1 MCIAGTNQKVSTVVL
16 SNKASKWTSCT
27 PRLENCFYD
36 NFNARI
42 LTLSSFWMAA
52 VESKDDSACS
62 ELSEGSHTK
71 DSKVSSSPNQTASWL
86 VGDVVWS
93 KIPGHP
99 WWPSMVS
106 YDPNTAVSFKYKGRA
121 RFYHVQFFGQDPVRG
136 WVAERSILKFEGR
149 QSFENSLYGK
159 QLKIAQKRVSLWESA
174 VSVAE
179 KAKPMNR
186 HERQLCYT
194 FKYYD
199 KNEAKKIDPMKLKK
213 LNGFSSMPGTATVPD
228 HLNGMDSD
236 HHQRTCDLSNAETP
250 GFEPLAVSGVG
261 NCNGSLKCAQ
271 KKIGKDKL
279 PRKRK
284 LGSLAGASKSPTN
297 LVEASKISEPP
308 KKRKKRTSKQG
319 KELNTS
325 LESDVAPYKTN
336 DSVKLNFSDKSG
348 TDMGQKCS
356 GLYNTP
362 DATPPRINGDISAF
376 SATVEVSPNTALKLK
391 IRKITPKQNHIEG
404 KRKRGRPRKPQF
416 VIVSERDGEKESVKR
431 QVLPGSAQ
439 NEQVSNGYEESNLIL
454 EASSEERP
462 KKKRIPKPT
471 RKMLNAKEAALLPS
485 KDMPVVKGK
494 RKHQSKSESLKEE
507 EDKIEVGSTKLK
519 TLEEK
524 VSVKSKKVKKVEDK
538 KDKVSVSEPNV
549 VMETEGSV
557 TSSNDDTG
565 SVKNGVASKRE
576 KDGVCIVC
584 EQQENLIFCEG
595 ICGNAFHLDCIGL
608 SVVPKGK
615 FVCDECVTGN
625 HSCFVCRQAGNVKQC
640 SQPLCTK
647 HYHDE
652 CVKKFK
658 TAKFDSDRFFCP
670 LHFCSTCVSNKS
682 VVSRGRMIRCVRC
695 PTAFHISGCLVA
707 GCIPISSNLMV
718 CSKHFIRDKS
728 KAHHTHVNV
737 NWCFVCSI
745 GGTLICCESCPA
757 AFHPEC
763 ISYEGI
769 PEGHFFCK
777 DCAEGKQLV
786 YGEIVWV
793 KLGMYRWWPAQICN
807 PRDVPTN
814 IQNMRHQPGEFP
826 VQFLGS
832 HDYYWIH
839 RGRVFSYQEGDKGS
853 ADSGNNKNL
862 AKVFK
867 RALAEAKEKYA
878 EWRTAQEN
886 KAEQDLQKMSKKP
899 APYKHIKV
907 NKCTTAIRILID
919 PSELPVCDCLP
930 DSENPCGPESNCLN
944 RMLQFECYPQ
954 RCPAK
959 ENCHN
964 QRFQKRQYVAC
975 EPFRTLHRGWG
986 LKCKEDVKKGQF
998 VIEYVGELIDEAT
1011 CQERVQKGEDITNY
1025 YMLTI
1030 DKDCII
1036 DAGPMGNLSRFMNHS
1051 CDPNCET
1058 QKWTVNG
1065 EVRVGLFASR
1075 EIMAGEELT
1084 FDYQLDCLGNEKKK
1098 CHCGAKNCSSF
1109 LGVRPK
1115 NQIQEDKARKT
1126 GDKRKKKRIK
1136 KIIVKED
1143 LPVSIEHRKRP
1154 PPLPAVQHEVTNELG
1169 SSCNTTDQ
1177 ALKLTGTSPLNS
1189 ALPWTYSPLQPGL
1202 TISNSA

>member
-1 MCIAGTNQKVSTVVL
+1 MCSARTNQNVSTVVPSSVEDLCTLRKRDSCFHYFKTDVL
-16 SNKASKWTSCT
+16 SA
-27 PRLENCFYD
+27 
-36 NFNARI
+36 
-42 LTLSSFWMAA
+42 SSFWMAA
-52 VESKDDSACS
+52 VESKDDSASS
-62 ELSEGSHTK
+62 ELSESLHAK

-149 QSFENSLYGK
+149 QNFENSLHGK
-159 QLKIAQKRVSLWESA
+159 QLKIAQKRISLWESA

-199 KNEAKKIDPMKLKK
+199 KNETKKIDPFKVKK
-213 LNGFSSMPGTATVPD
+213 LNGFSSVPGSATLAEHV
-228 HLNGMDSD
+228 NGVDSS
-236 HHQRTCDLSNAETP
+236 HQERTCDSNNSETP
-250 GFEPLAVSGVG
+250 VSEPVAITGAESYSD
-261 NCNGSLKCAQ
+261 SLKCAQ
-271 KKIGKDKL
+271 KKTVKEKL

-284 LGSLAGASKSPTN
+284 LGSSSGTAKSPRD
-297 LVEASKISEPP
+297 LVESSKNVEPP
-308 KKRKKRTSKQG
+308 KKKKKRTLKGS
-319 KELNTS
+319 KELNLS
-325 LESDVAPYKTN
+325 ESDLVGN
-336 DSVKLNFSDKSG
+336 DTKEAMKANLSDKHFSEI
-348 TDMGQKCS
+348 DKKCN

-362 DATPPRINGDISAF
+362 DATPPRINGDVSSFIDAM
-376 SATVEVSPNTALKLK
+376 EVSPNTALKLK
-391 IRKITPKQNHIEG
+391 IRKITPKQNQAEG
-404 KRKRGRPRKPQF
+404 KRKRGRPRKPRF
-416 VIVSERDGEKESVKR
+416 VIVSEDGNENEGASQ
-431 QVLPGSAQ
+431 QVLPMD
-439 NEQVSNGYEESNLIL
+439 VESNEISNVQAKSTLFTETNAEDI
-454 EASSEERP
+454 P
-462 KKKRIPKPT
+462 KKKKRIPKPT
-471 RKMLNAKEAALLPS
+471 KKMLNAKESALLPS
-485 KDMPVVKGK
+485 KDMPILKGK
-494 RKHQSKSESLKEE
+494 KKLAPKSECVAKTKEKIEVSNAKLKSPKGKVPSKSE
-507 EDKIEVGSTKLK
+507 
-519 TLEEK
+519 
-524 VSVKSKKVKKVEDK
+524 KVKNVEDK
-538 KDKVSVSEPNV
+538 KSEVSTAETSVPAV
-549 VMETEGSV
+549 ETEGSV
-557 TSSNDDTG
+557 TSSTDDTG
-565 SVKNGVASKRE
+565 SIKNGTVSKRE

-595 ICGNAFHLDCIGL
+595 ICGNSFHLDCIGL

-625 HSCFVCRQAGNVKQC
+625 HCCFVCRQAGNVKQC
-640 SQPLCTK
+640 SQPMCTK
-647 HYHDE
+647 YYHDE
-652 CVKKFK
+652 CVKTYK
-658 TAKFDSDRFFCP
+658 TAKFDGDRFFCP
-670 LHFCSTCVSNKS
+670 LHFCTTCVSNKS
-682 VVSRGRMIRCVRC
+682 VVSRGRLIRCVRC
-695 PTAFHISGCLVA
+695 PTAYHISGCLVA
-707 GCIPISSNLMV
+707 GCIPICSNLMV
-718 CSKHFIRDKS
+718 CSKHFIRDKN

-777 DCAEGKQLV
+777 DCAEGKHLL
-786 YGEIVWV
+786 YGDIVWV

-853 ADSGNNKNL
+853 SDSGNNKNL

-867 RALAEAKEKYA
+867 KALAEAKEKYA
-878 EWRTAQEN
+878 EWRTLQES

-899 APYKHIKV
+899 APYKQIKV
-907 NKCTTAIRILID
+907 NKCTTAVRIVID
-919 PSELPVCDCLP
+919 PSELPMCDC
-930 DSENPCGPESNCLN
+930 SASNESPCGPESNCLN

-954 RCPAK
+954 RCPGK
-959 ENCHN
+959 ENCQN
-964 QRFQKRQYVAC
+964 QRFQKRQYVDC

-986 LKCKEDVKKGQF
+986 LRCKEDVKKGQF
-998 VIEYVGELIDEAT
+998 VIEYVGELIDDAT

-1115 NQIQEDKARKT
+1115 NQVQEDKAKKT

-1136 KIIVKED
+1136 KTVVKED
-1143 LPVSIEHRKRP
+1143 LRLSSDHRKRP
-1154 PPLPAVQHEVTNELG
+1154 PPLPAVQPEACNELG
-1169 SSCNTTDQ
+1169 TSCNTADQ